1 MTWKTRWSLKTR
13 IVDTD
18 RLPSSMKRSWGS
30 HVLTLRDSTWQG
42 DKASDPTLTERPDT
56 LHSALHTFDR
66 IYLLSDPLSVQHIS
80 KTVIILKADKNCV
93 KLLFTIFS
101 FQIQIWEVCF
111 CNAWKENMS
120 PAESTTES
128 RKRLWR
134 QYEVIADSPVAILI
148 P

>member
-1 MTWKTRWSLKTR
+1 
-13 IVDTD
+13 
-18 RLPSSMKRSWGS
+18 MKRSWGS

-80 KTVIILKADKNCV
+80 KAVIILKAHKNCV

-101 FQIQIWEVCF
+101 LIVFDLASLKSDNNFQIQIWEVCF